1 MDLCE
6 CLYPG
11 RFWEAMDPY
20 CMAVAS
26 VVIDGT
32 SNVYFVH
39 QTGPYMDFALACSW
53 ATGYPPHPCTPFAT
67 GNLCNFQ
74 DNSYKTVYSVRLS
87 KRLSE
92 RFHAYNMGV
101 FLFLFA
107 PCFTSYCAT

>member
-53 ATGYPPHPCTPFAT
+53 ATGYPPTPASH
-67 GNLCNFQ
+67 L
-74 DNSYKTVYSVRLS
+74 RLETYVIFRIIVI
-87 KRLSE
+87 KR
-92 RFHAYNMGV
+92 
-101 FLFLFA
+101 
-107 PCFTSYCAT
+107 FTQFGCPKG